1 MESFMFPVQDQISVA
16 TRTSID
22 NQLAALIALTNKTFE
37 GIEKLFDL
45 NVNLVRASLEE
56 STVINKQLL
65 ACEDAQQF
73 FSLIAAQAQP
83 NAQKALFYSRHL
95 ANIATSTQA
104 EFAKTAEEQ
113 FLQANRKV
121 NELID
126 DIAKNAPPG
135 SENVVALMKTAIGNA
150 SAGYEQF
157 TKTTKQAA
165 EAIEANVTAA
175 AGKLAEAAE
184 SVSNTAASE

>member
-1 MESFMFPVQDQISVA
+1 MFPIQNQLSVA
-16 TRTSID
+16 TRTTID
-22 NQLAALIALTNKTFE
+22 NQLATLIALTNKAFE

-45 NVNLVRASLEE
+45 NVNLMRASLQE

-65 ACEDAQQF
+65 AAEGPQEF

-83 NAQKALFYSRHL
+83 NTQKALFYGRHL

-113 FLQANRKV
+113 FLEGNRKV
-121 NELID
+121 NQLID
-126 DIAKNAPPG
+126 DVAKNAPPG
-135 SENVVALMKTAIGNA
+135 SENVVAILKAAIGNA

-157 TKTTKQAA
+157 TKTTKQAV
-165 EAIEANVTAA
+165 EVIEANVTAA
-175 AGKLAEAAE
+175 AGRLAEAAE
-184 SVSNTAASE
+184 SASKTSKQ